1 MKGGEIV
8 NMNILNHIVYP
19 VIVAILSSLFSQLIG
34 TWLVNHR
41 QDKQRKHKHKD

>member
-34 TWLVNHR
+34 TWLPR
-41 QDKQRKHKHKD
+41 